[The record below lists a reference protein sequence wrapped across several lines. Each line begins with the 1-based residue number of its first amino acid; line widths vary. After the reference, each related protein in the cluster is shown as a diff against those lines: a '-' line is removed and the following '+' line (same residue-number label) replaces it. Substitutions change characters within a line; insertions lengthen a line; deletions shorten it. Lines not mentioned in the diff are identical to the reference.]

1 MMDDDEIERVSLVR
15 SYLQLLRLPNIFTAM
30 ADAAMGL
37 LFIEADWAWNDAG
50 GLRPLGLWALGV
62 IVAASSLLYAGG
74 VVLNDVCDVDL
85 DRNER
90 PDRPIPSGRILLRT
104 ATGLAGLLLGLG
116 VLLTWLV
123 PLCGGSAHGGVL
135 EQCRPGLIGTLLAGC
150 IVLYDTY
157 LKRTWLGPVG
167 MGACRSLNV
176 LLGMSVLVG
185 PFHAEHWLV
194 AGAIGTYIMG
204 LTWLARNE
212 AEESDRRQLLAAA
225 LVMLAG
231 IGLLAG
237 LPQMS
242 SRLLENKPEHWY
254 LLMTLLGAMIG
265 WRCVWAVIEPTPVRV
280 QIAVANGIMS
290 LVILDA
296 AACLAARDIHWAVVI
311 LAFLLPAMFLGR
323 FLKST

>member
-1 MMDDDEIERVSLVR
+1 MNADTERSSPLRDFFELV
-15 SYLQLLRLPNIFTAM
+15 RLPNLFTAM
-30 ADAAMGL
+30 ADVTMGFLFVQTPEAFDDAWHLDAAHAGTL
-37 LFIEADWAWNDAG
+37 L
-50 GLRPLGLWALGV
+50 LL
-62 IVAASSLLYAGG
+62 VAASTLLYAGG